1 MAEGS
6 PEMNSQM
13 NSAIAAPPSQVSET
27 AAQELVVAYA
37 QKLPPQ
43 LEHWVRKRSM
53 RLHVSDL
60 ATVDPA
66 EIKAQGARYVIIDL
80 DALPRDRNAVD
91 TVRNIRAAAPDT
103 KLIVVSHRS
112 DETFVRSMTDAGANG
127 IVIKQPYVA
136 DLVFA
141 IQAAGEGRSFISGVT
156 NERERAAVQITARE
170 REVLELMANGHSNQA
185 IGERLNISVKTVE
198 AHRARLFKK
207 LGASNVADAVLLAIR
222 SGLVM
227 P

>member
-6 PEMNSQM
+6 PEMNNQM
-13 NSAIAAPPSQVSET
+13 NGAVATNTNQLAESP
-27 AAQELVVAYA
+27 AQELVVAYA

-43 LEHWVRKRSM
+43 LEHWIRKRAM
-53 RLHVSDL
+53 RLVQSD
-60 ATVDPA
+60 THGVNPA

-80 DALPRDRNAVD
+80 DSQPRDRSGVEII
-91 TVRNIRAAAPDT
+91 RSLRAAIPELRILA
-103 KLIVVSHRS
+103 VSSHS
-112 DETFVRSMTDAGANG
+112 DDMFIRSMTDAGANG
-127 IVIKQPYVA
+127 IIIKQPYVA

-141 IQAAGEGRSFISGVT
+141 LQAASEGRTFISGVT
-156 NERERAAVQITARE
+156 NERDRAAVQITARE

-222 SGLVM
+222 VGLVM

>member
-1 MAEGS
+1 
-6 PEMNSQM
+6 MNSQM
-13 NSAIAAPPSQVSET
+13 NSAIAAPPTQVGEA
-27 AAQELVVAYA
+27 AAQELVIVFA

-60 ATVDPA
+60 PAVDPN
-66 EIKAQGARYVIIDL
+66 EVKAKGARYVIIDL
-80 DALPRDRNAVD
+80 DTLPRDRNAVD
-91 TVRNIRAAAPDT
+91 TVRNLRAAAPD
-103 KLIVVSHRS
+103 LRIIVVSARS
-112 DETFVRSMTDAGANG
+112 DDTFVRSMTDAGANG
-127 IVIKQPYVA
+127 IIVKQPYVA

-141 IQAAGEGRSFISGVT
+141 IQAAAEGRSFISGVT
-156 NERERAAVQITARE
+156 NERDRAAVQITARE

-222 SGLVM
+222 CGLVM

>member
-1 MAEGS
+1 
-6 PEMNSQM
+6 MNSQM
-13 NSAIAAPPSQVSET
+13 NSAIAAPPTQVSEA
-27 AAQELVVAYA
+27 AAQELVMVYA

-53 RLHVSDL
+53 RLLASDL
-60 ATVDPA
+60 PA
-66 EIKAQGARYVIIDL
+66 VEPNEVKAQGARYVIIDL
-80 DALPRDRNAVD
+80 DTLPRDRNAVD
-91 TVRNIRAAAPDT
+91 TVRNLRAAIPE
-103 KLIVVSHRS
+103 LRIVVVSARS
-112 DETFVRSMTDAGANG
+112 DDTFVRSMTDAGANG
-127 IVIKQPYVA
+127 IVVKQPYVA

-141 IQAAGEGRSFISGVT
+141 IQAAGEGRGFISGVT
-156 NERERAAVQITARE
+156 NERDRAAVQITARE

>member
-6 PEMNSQM
+6 PEMNNQM
-13 NSAIAAPPSQVSET
+13 NGAVATTQGQLGES
-27 AAQELVVAYA
+27 AAQELVFAYA

-53 RLHVSDL
+53 RLHSSESMAVN
-60 ATVDPA
+60 PA

-80 DALPRDRNAVD
+80 DTQPRDRSAVD
-91 TVRNIRAAAPDT
+91 IVRSLRQAIPELRI
-103 KLIVVSHRS
+103 IVVSAHS
-112 DETFVRSMTDAGANG
+112 DDMFVRSMQDAGANG

-141 IQAAGEGRSFISGVT
+141 LQAASEGRTFISGVT
-156 NERERAAVQITARE
+156 NERDRAAVQITARE

-185 IGERLNISVKTVE
+185 IGERLSISVKTVE

-222 SGLVM
+222 TGLVM

>member
-1 MAEGS
+1 
-6 PEMNSQM
+6 M
-13 NSAIAAPPSQVSET
+13 NSAIAAPPTQVSEA
-27 AAQELVVAYA
+27 AAQELVMVYA

-53 RLHVSDL
+53 RLNASDL
-60 ATVDPA
+60 PAVDPN
-66 EIKAQGARYVIIDL
+66 EIKAQGARFVIIDL
-80 DALPRDRNAVD
+80 DTLPRDRNAVD
-91 TVRNIRAAAPDT
+91 TVRNLRAAIPD
-103 KLIVVSHRS
+103 LRIIVVSARS
-112 DETFVRSMTDAGANG
+112 DDTFLRSMTDAGANG
-127 IVIKQPYVA
+127 IVVKQPYVA

-141 IQAAGEGRSFISGVT
+141 IQAAGEGRTFISGVT
-156 NERERAAVQITARE
+156 NERDRAAVQITARE

>member
-1 MAEGS
+1 
-6 PEMNSQM
+6 MNSQM
-13 NSAIAAPPSQVSET
+13 NSAVAAHETQVNEAT
-27 AAQELVVAYA
+27 AQELVVIYA

-53 RLHVSDL
+53 RLHASDQPS
-60 ATVDPA
+60 VDPN
-66 EIKAQGARYVIIDL
+66 EVKAQGARYVVIDL
-80 DALPRDRNAVD
+80 DTLPRDRNAVD
-91 TVRNIRAAAPDT
+91 TVRGLRAAIPE
-103 KLIVVSHRS
+103 LRIIVVSARS
-112 DETFVRSMTDAGANG
+112 DDTFLRSMTDAGANG

-156 NERERAAVQITARE
+156 NERDRAAVQITARE
-170 REVLELMANGHSNQA
+170 KEVLELMANGHSNQA

-222 SGLVM
+222 CGLVM

>member
-1 MAEGS
+1 
-6 PEMNSQM
+6 MNTSI
-13 NSAIAAPPSQVSET
+13 NNAIAAPTTQVGDQ
-27 AAQELVVAYA
+27 AAQELVIVYA

-53 RLHVSDL
+53 RLNVSDMP
-60 ATVDPA
+60 AVDPA
-66 EIKAQGARYVIIDL
+66 EIKAQGARYVIVDL
-80 DALPRDRNAVD
+80 DTQPRDKNPVD
-91 TVRNIRAAAPDT
+91 VVRALRTAIPELR
-103 KLIVVSHRS
+103 IVVVSARS
-112 DETFVRSMTDAGANG
+112 DETFVRSMTEAGANG
-127 IVIKQPYVA
+127 VVIKQPYVA

-141 IQAAGEGRSFISGVT
+141 LQASAEGRSFISGVT
-156 NERERAAVQITARE
+156 SERDRAAVQITARE

-222 SGLVM
+222 CGLVM

>member
-1 MAEGS
+1 
-6 PEMNSQM
+6 MNNQM
-13 NSAIAAPPSQVSET
+13 NSAVAAPQGQPAES
-27 AAQELVVAYA
+27 AAQELLIVYA

-53 RLHVSDL
+53 RLHVSDQP
-60 ATVDPA
+60 AADPN
-66 EIKAQGARYVIIDL
+66 EIKTQGARYVIIDL
-80 DALPRDRNAVD
+80 DTQPRDKNPVD
-91 TVRNIRAAAPDT
+91 VVRGLRAQSPEV
-103 KLIVVSHRS
+103 KILVVSARS
-112 DETFVRSMTDAGANG
+112 DDTFIRSMTDAGANG
-127 IVIKQPYVA
+127 IIVKQPYVA

-141 IQAAGEGRSFISGVT
+141 IQAASEGRTFVSGVT
-156 NERERAAVQITARE
+156 NERDRAAVQITARE

-185 IGERLNISVKTVE
+185 IGERLSISVKTVE

-222 SGLVM
+222 CGLVM

>member
-1 MAEGS
+1 
-6 PEMNSQM
+6 MNNQM
-13 NSAIAAPPSQVSET
+13 NGAVATTTNQQLGESQ
-27 AAQELVVAYA
+27 AQELVIAYA

-53 RLHVSDL
+53 RLQHSDSHG
-60 ATVDPA
+60 VNPA
-66 EIKAQGARYVIIDL
+66 EIKAQGARYVIVDL
-80 DALPRDRNAVD
+80 DAQPRDRSAVD
-91 TVRNIRAAAPDT
+91 IVRSLRQAIPD
-103 KLIVVSHRS
+103 LRILVVSSHS
-112 DETFVRSMTDAGANG
+112 DDMFVRSMTDAGANG
-127 IVIKQPYVA
+127 IIIKQPYVA

-141 IQAAGEGRSFISGVT
+141 LQAASEGRTFISGVT
-156 NERERAAVQITARE
+156 NERDRAAVQITARE

-185 IGERLNISVKTVE
+185 IGERLSISVKTVE

-222 SGLVM
+222 VGLVM